1 MKKIAHT
8 SKIVYFEYV
17 KVCTF
22 FLKICTLKNI
32 KNFVHNFFFKC
43 IYVEYTELCTFF
55 EKLCLSKF
63 KIVYNSWRSVYW
75 MYKPYIFRNLWRNF
89 FILQKF
95 VLNIQNFLHWYIE
108 LCTFLVKLCTLNIQ
122 NYIHFLKIL
131 LYWIYRIVNIIW
143 KLSILNI
150 QNCVHSLKNYMH
162 WIYRIVFYIWRFQY
176 PNHERVMEETQLT
189 YVLQVFRYLTGL
201 LVLTQQ
207 YSNESK
213 GNQISHYFLLVTTQ
227 K

>member
-1 MKKIAHT
+1 MYI
-8 SKIVYFEYV
+8 I
-17 KVCTF
+17 
-22 FLKICTLKNI
+22 
-32 KNFVHNFFFKC
+32 FFFKC

-75 MYKPYIFRNLWRNF
+75 MFKPYIFRNLWRNF

-143 KLSILNI
+143 KIEYIEYIELCTFFKKLYALNI
-150 QNCVHSLKNYMH
+150 QNCVLYMKVS
-162 WIYRIVFYIWRFQY
+162 I
-176 PNHERVMEETQLT
+176 
-189 YVLQVFRYLTGL
+189 
-201 LVLTQQ
+201 
-207 YSNESK
+207 SK
-213 GNQISHYFLLVTTQ
+213 SWKSYGRDSTNLCITSF
-227 K
+227 